1 MLVGRWDGP
10 LAFRIVIQPV
20 VAAFLAIRAGLR
32 DARTGRPAYG
42 WAVTTNPSQ
51 RRDLIR
57 EGWKD
62 VWKLFTAAVLID
74 LIYQVIELGRIYPG
88 QALIVAAVLA
98 LPSYFLIRG
107 LANRTARLW
116 SLRRLHRPQANP
128 RRRTTPVAANAK
140 TTAAH
145 ADGSTG
151 RTARI
156 ASAYALRA
164 TAD

>member
-10 LAFRIVIQPV
+10 LAFRIVIQPA

-42 WAVTTNPSQ
+42 WAVTTDPSQ

-116 SLRRLHRPQANP
+116 FATSIAPSTSKP
-128 RRRTTPVAANAK
+128 AK
-140 TTAAH
+140 KDH
-145 ADGSTG
+145 ADGG
-151 RTARI
+151 QR
-156 ASAYALRA
+156 
-164 TAD
+164 

>member
-10 LAFRIVIQPV
+10 LAFRIVIQPA

-42 WAVTTNPSQ
+42 WAVTTDPSQ

-116 SLRRLHRPQANP
+116 LASSIAPSTNNP
-128 RRRTTPVAANAK
+128 AK
-140 TTAAH
+140 RDH
-145 ADGSTG
+145 ADGG
-151 RTARI
+151 QR
-156 ASAYALRA
+156 
-164 TAD
+164 